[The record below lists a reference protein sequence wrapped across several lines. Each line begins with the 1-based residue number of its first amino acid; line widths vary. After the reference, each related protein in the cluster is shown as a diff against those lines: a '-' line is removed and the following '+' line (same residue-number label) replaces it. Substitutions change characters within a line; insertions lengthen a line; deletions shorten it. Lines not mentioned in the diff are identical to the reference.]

1 MSRAS
6 ALKDRLDLVASPMSP
21 RELAIMLMMSST
33 TGRFRLDAYLRF
45 CTIVFE
51 DETAAT
57 QEVDTLLD
65 RGDLVVTDSEVV
77 TLGPDL
83 EHLGSMR
90 DHLMQSVAAHWDGE
104 FSVFVADKRV
114 DDMDYEVIVR
124 TLKDSRY
131 GLLQQGCWMRPSNV
145 DVPFKGNALPQP
157 AGLHAMRARI
167 PHPRSLVTRLWDLE
181 GWNDRA
187 ETVIEL
193 EKDSMQ
199 LLEVEGRDAIG
210 LSCLVLAAASGLAA
224 ADPLL
229 PPALAPPGWLGTAAH
244 NGFYRLD
251 QLTREMLAKHL
262 SIESV

>member
-6 ALKDRLDLVASPMSP
+6 ALKDRLDRVVSPMSS
-21 RELAIMLMMSST
+21 RKLAVMVMMSST
-33 TGRFRLDAYLRF
+33 TGRFRLDAYIRF

-51 DETAAT
+51 DEIAAT
-57 QEVDTLLD
+57 RQVDSLLAA
-65 RGDLVVTDSEVV
+65 GDLVLTDDGIVS
-77 TLGPDL
+77 LGPSL
-83 EHLGSMR
+83 NHLTSMR
-90 DHLMQSVAAHWDGE
+90 DRLMQSVAAHWDGE
-104 FSVFVADKRV
+104 FSVFVADGRV
-114 DDMDYEVIVR
+114 KDADYEMIHQ
-124 TLKDSRY
+124 TLKRSRY

-145 DVPFKGNALPQP
+145 DSPFDDDTASQP

-167 PHPRSLVTRLWDLE
+167 PHPRSLVSRLWDLD

-224 ADPLL
+224 GDPLL
-229 PPALAPPGWLGTAAH
+229 PAALVPPGWLGTTAH
-244 NGFYRLD
+244 NGLFRLD
-251 QLTREMLAKHL
+251 QLTREMLAQHL
-262 SIESV
+262 QIE